1 MTAGVLGMTCGA
13 MLVFFLAVDLLWLG
27 VVARRFYLKH
37 LGRFFAERVNWAT
50 AFVFYLIWKNQ
61 EEATRLKFS
70 IYWKML
76 CVNVAGPTTRRG

>member
-1 MTAGVLGMTCGA
+1 MMAGVLGMTCGA

-50 AFVFYLIWKNQ
+50 AFLFLPDLEKPGGSNQ
-61 EEATRLKFS
+61 IEIQYILEDVVCQRS
-70 IYWKML
+70 WPHY
-76 CVNVAGPTTRRG
+76 P